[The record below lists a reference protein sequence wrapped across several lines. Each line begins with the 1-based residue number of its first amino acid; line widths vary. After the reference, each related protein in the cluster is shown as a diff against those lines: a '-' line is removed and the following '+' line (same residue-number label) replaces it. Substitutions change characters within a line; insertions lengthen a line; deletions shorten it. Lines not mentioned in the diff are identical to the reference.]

1 MTNLTEYLQF
11 PPVMRW
17 ETNTVALGG
26 AGGPMNV
33 PLQQLTNRTAWLKEQ
48 VDAINLILDGD
59 GEEPFI
65 INNLTSESIVGALA
79 ANQGRVLKVLY
90 DELALA
96 LANKLDASAYSDHY
110 KGLHISAPNLV
121 LAYPTAQPGDYALV
135 DTGGANDATVY
146 FWDVEGGWVTSG
158 STVSL
163 TNTDALAAAFPRY
176 DQVAVLSDGDKSR
189 LLTNIGAKKSSNLL
203 SKTVSYVLQLSDF
216 QSAVD
221 LYDVVYLRMDALDS
235 NNITFNTTLST
246 LPVLTEIDIRN
257 VGAGFSTLV
266 ESGTVLNGNKVFDT
280 VNEVKTVRKVG
291 ENEWD
296 IIGALS

>member
-11 PPVMRW
+11 PPVMQW

-176 DQVAVLSDGDKSR
+176 DQVAVLSDVDKSR

-203 SKTVSYVLQLSDF
+203 SKTESYVLQLSDF

-221 LYDVVYLRMDALDS
+221 LYDVVYLRMDALAN

>member
-176 DQVAVLSDGDKSR
+176 DQDAVLSDGDKSR

-221 LYDVVYLRMDALDS
+221 LYDVVYLRMDALAN

>member
-1 MTNLTEYLQF
+1 M
-11 PPVMRW
+11 
-17 ETNTVALGG
+17 
-26 AGGPMNV
+26 
-33 PLQQLTNRTAWLKEQ
+33 
-48 VDAINLILDGD
+48 
-59 GEEPFI
+59 
-65 INNLTSESIVGALA
+65 
-79 ANQGRVLKVLY
+79 
-90 DELALA
+90 
-96 LANKLDASAYSDHY
+96 
-110 KGLHISAPNLV
+110 
-121 LAYPTAQPGDYALV
+121 
-135 DTGGANDATVY
+135 
-146 FWDVEGGWVTSG
+146 
-158 STVSL
+158 
-163 TNTDALAAAFPRY
+163 
-176 DQVAVLSDGDKSR
+176 
-189 LLTNIGAKKSSNLL
+189 
-203 SKTVSYVLQLSDF
+203 SYVLQLSDF